1 MSQLSERIATAFI
14 NYANAFKETP
24 DNRLLAEKELRNAL
38 KVAIDFVPVKIW
50 LDPTV
55 KAKLPE
61 YAHHFNDATKIENND
76 NAHATDACC
85 DVICTSIEKT
95 PDGRIKCGTGI
106 HVATEYRDSLTLRPN
121 SRITKMGYVIPNSPC
136 TGDES
141 YRGEFFVVF
150 RPIVDKPKPIVVG
163 DVIGQLE
170 IPHHRQIL
178 WEKVDK
184 LEDLG
189 TTDRGDGGFGSTAN
203 KKDNE
208 KEDTSN
214 NN

>member
-1 MSQLSERIATAFI
+1 MSQLSNRIADAFI

-24 DNRLLAEKELRNAL
+24 DNRLMAEKELKEAL
-38 KVAIDFVPVKIW
+38 RKAIDFVPVKIW
-50 LDPTV
+50 LDPKV
-55 KAKLPE
+55 KAQIPE
-61 YAHHFNDATKIENND
+61 YAHYMADPKEMGFGG
-76 NAHATDACC
+76 HATDACC
-85 DVICTSIEKT
+85 DVVCTSIEKT
-95 PDGRIKCGTGI
+95 DDGRIKCGTGI

-150 RPIVDKPKPIVVG
+150 RSIITNAKPIKVG

-170 IPHHRQIL
+170 IPHHRQIC
-178 WEKVDK
+178 WEPVKN

-189 TTDRGDGGFGSTAN
+189 ITDRGDGGFGSTA
-203 KKDNE
+203 KK
-208 KEDTSN
+208 
-214 NN
+214 